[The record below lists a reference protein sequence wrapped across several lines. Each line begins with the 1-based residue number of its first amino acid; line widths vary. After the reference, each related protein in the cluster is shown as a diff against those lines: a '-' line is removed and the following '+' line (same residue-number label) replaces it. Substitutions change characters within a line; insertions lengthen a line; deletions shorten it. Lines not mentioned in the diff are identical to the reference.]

1 MSGKPADSKAAVVAS
16 AAPGAI
22 GPYSQGIA
30 WDRLV
35 FTSGQLPMDASGTI
49 PSADVREQARIA
61 LSNVRAIL
69 EAGGSGLDRVLKVT
83 IFVADIAHFAAIN
96 EVYRE
101 FFAVDGVPFPAR
113 SVVQVAALP
122 KPGALLEVEA
132 VGTR

>member
-1 MSGKPADSKAAVVAS
+1 VNSSDAGAKRAVVTS

-35 FTSGQLPMDASGTI
+35 FTSGQLPMDAAGTI
-49 PSADVREQARIA
+49 PSADVREQARLA
-61 LSNVRAIL
+61 LANVRAIL
-69 EAGGSGLDRVLKVT
+69 EAGGSSLDRVLKVT
-83 IFVADIAHFAAIN
+83 VFVLDIAHFAAIN

-101 FFAVDGVPFPAR
+101 AFAGVDAFPAR

>member
-1 MSGKPADSKAAVVAS
+1 VTSPDAPRKQAVATT

-35 FTSGQLPMDASGTI
+35 FTSGQLPMDATGSV
-49 PSADVREQARIA
+49 PSADVRDQARLA
-61 LSNVRAIL
+61 LANVRAIL
-69 EAGGSGLDRVLKVT
+69 EAGGSSLDRVLKVT
-83 IFVADIAHFAAIN
+83 IFVTDMAHFGAIN

-101 FFAVDGVPFPAR
+101 AFTADAAAFPAR
-113 SVVQVAALP
+113 SVVQVVALP
-122 KPGALLEVEA
+122 KAGALLEIEA

>member
-1 MSGKPADSKAAVVAS
+1 MNGNAAAPKSAVVTP

-35 FTSGQLPMDASGTI
+35 FTSGQLPMDAAGTI
-49 PSADVREQARIA
+49 PSADVRAQARTA
-61 LSNVRAIL
+61 LANVKAVL

-83 IFVADIAHFAAIN
+83 VFVTDIAHFAAIN

-101 FFAVDGVPFPAR
+101 FFAIEGTPFPAR
-113 SVVQVAALP
+113 SGVQVAALP